1 MASPSA
7 GNSNLASTGAWD
19 GHMSGGLTARN
30 KDRTRRALAEAA
42 SRLFA
47 ERGYA
52 STTIQDIVEAVD
64 VSPRTFFRYFP
75 CKEDVVTAIASFSM
89 DDVIGFVAEHN
100 PAEPL
105 ESVLRAAFAELL
117 VSVRS
122 EPDAARSFQ
131 RTLRET
137 PTLRGRWLE
146 EQRRN
151 RDRLAEALAP
161 WFLSASSPLAAH
173 LAAGIVLVLVDEVMA
188 LWADQL
194 SEPDPL
200 DLLDEA
206 FDTLGE
212 SLFTRLSGE
221 QSRQPRSSGIRS
233 PDVVASRASQ
243 GGRSTHVS

>member
-1 MASPSA
+1 V
-7 GNSNLASTGAWD
+7 
-19 GHMSGGLTARN
+19 SGSLTARN
-30 KDRTRRALAEAA
+30 KDRTRRELAEAA

-47 ERGYA
+47 ERGYT
-52 STTIQDIVEAVD
+52 STTIQDIVQAVD

-75 CKEDVVTAIASFSM
+75 SKEDVVTAIASFSM
-89 DDVIGFVAEHN
+89 DDVIGFVSGHN

-117 VSVRS
+117 ASVRS

-137 PTLRGRWLE
+137 PSLRGRWLE

-161 WFLSASSPLAAH
+161 WFESEPSPLAAH
-173 LAAGIVLVLVDEVMA
+173 LAAGIALVIVDEVMA
-188 LWADQL
+188 LWADQP

-200 DLLDEA
+200 ELLDEA
-206 FDTLGE
+206 FGVLGG
-212 SLFTRLSGE
+212 SLLPRLGGE
-221 QSRQPRSSGIRS
+221 NAPRPKVSLSSRQGATRVHIAGKTADSGL
-233 PDVVASRASQ
+233 
-243 GGRSTHVS
+243 VS

>member
-1 MASPSA
+1 V
-7 GNSNLASTGAWD
+7 
-19 GHMSGGLTARN
+19 SGGLTARN
-30 KDRTRRALAEAA
+30 KDRTRRELAEAA

-47 ERGYA
+47 ERGYS
-52 STTIQDIVEAVD
+52 STTIQDIVQAVD

-89 DDVIGFVAEHN
+89 DDVIGFVSEHN
-100 PAEPL
+100 PSEPL

-117 VSVRS
+117 ASVRS

-146 EQRRN
+146 EQRKN

-161 WFLSASSPLAAH
+161 WFSTESSTLAAH
-173 LAAGIVLVLVDEVMA
+173 LAAGIALVVVDEVMA
-188 LWADQL
+188 LWADQS

-200 DLLDEA
+200 DLLDDA
-206 FDTLGE
+206 FDVLGG
-212 SLFTRLSGE
+212 SLLTRLGGE
-221 QSRQPRSSGIRS
+221 QSSRPR
-233 PDVVASRASQ
+233 
-243 GGRSTHVS
+243 VSLS

>member
-1 MASPSA
+1 
-7 GNSNLASTGAWD
+7 
-19 GHMSGGLTARN
+19 
-30 KDRTRRALAEAA
+30 LAEAA

-47 ERGYA
+47 ERGYT
-52 STTIQDIVEAVD
+52 STTVQDIVQAVD

-89 DDVIGFVAEHN
+89 DDVLGFVSERD

-105 ESVLRAAFAELL
+105 ASVLRAAFTELL
-117 VSVRS
+117 ASVRS
-122 EPDAARSFQ
+122 EPEAARSFQ

-161 WFLSASSPLAAH
+161 WFHLESSPLAAH
-173 LAAGIVLVLVDEVMA
+173 LAAGIALVVVDEVMA
-188 LWADQL
+188 LWADRP

-200 DLLDEA
+200 ELLDEA
-206 FDTLGE
+206 FDVLGE
-212 SLFTRLSGE
+212 SLLTRVGGEKALRPKVSLS
-221 QSRQPRSSGIRS
+221 
-233 PDVVASRASQ
+233 
-243 GGRSTHVS
+243 

>member
-1 MASPSA
+1 
-7 GNSNLASTGAWD
+7 
-19 GHMSGGLTARN
+19 MSGGLTARN
-30 KDRTRRALAEAA
+30 KDRTRRELAEAA

-47 ERGYA
+47 ERGYT

-75 CKEDVVTAIASFSM
+75 CKEDVVTALASFSM
-89 DDVIGFVAEHN
+89 DDVIGFVAEHS

-117 VSVRS
+117 SSVRS
-122 EPDAARSFQ
+122 APEAARSFQ

-151 RDRLAEALAP
+151 RDRLAEALVP
-161 WFLSASSPLAAH
+161 WFPSESSSLVAH
-173 LAAGIVLVLVDEVMA
+173 LAAGIALVVVDEVMA
-188 LWADQL
+188 LWADES

-206 FDTLGE
+206 FDALGG
-212 SLFTRLSGE
+212 SLLSRLSSE
-221 QSRQPRSSGIRS
+221 KPAISKTSLP
-233 PDVVASRASQ
+233 
-243 GGRSTHVS
+243 

>member
-1 MASPSA
+1 
-7 GNSNLASTGAWD
+7 
-19 GHMSGGLTARN
+19 MSGGLTARN
-30 KDRTRRALAEAA
+30 KDRTRRELAEAA

-47 ERGYA
+47 ERGYT
-52 STTIQDIVEAVD
+52 STTVQDIVQAVE

-89 DDVIGFVAEHN
+89 DDVLGFVSERD

-105 ESVLRAAFAELL
+105 ASVLRAAFTELL
-117 VSVRS
+117 ASVRS
-122 EPDAARSFQ
+122 EPEAARSFQ

-161 WFLSASSPLAAH
+161 WFHLESSPLAAH
-173 LAAGIVLVLVDEVMA
+173 LAAGIALVVVDEVMA
-188 LWADQL
+188 LWADQP

-200 DLLDEA
+200 ELLDEA
-206 FDTLGE
+206 FDVLGE
-212 SLFTRLSGE
+212 SLLTRVGGEKALRPKVSLS
-221 QSRQPRSSGIRS
+221 
-233 PDVVASRASQ
+233 
-243 GGRSTHVS
+243 

>member
-1 MASPSA
+1 V
-7 GNSNLASTGAWD
+7 
-19 GHMSGGLTARN
+19 SGSLTARN
-30 KDRTRRALAEAA
+30 KDRTRRELAEAA

-52 STTIQDIVEAVD
+52 STTIQDIVQAVD

-75 CKEDVVTAIASFSM
+75 CKEDVVIALASFSM
-89 DDVIGFVAEHN
+89 DDVLGYVAQHD

-105 ESVLRAAFAELL
+105 ESVLRATFTELL
-117 VSVRS
+117 SSVGA
-122 EPDAARSFQ
+122 EPEAARSFQ

-161 WFLSASSPLAAH
+161 WFPLESSPLAAH
-173 LAAGIVLVLVDEVMA
+173 LVAGIALVTVDEVMA
-188 LWADQL
+188 LWADQP

-200 DLLDEA
+200 ALLNEA
-206 FDTLGE
+206 FDLLAS
-212 SLFTRLSGE
+212 SLLST
-221 QSRQPRSSGIRS
+221 
-233 PDVVASRASQ
+233 V
-243 GGRSTHVS
+243 GGR

>member
-1 MASPSA
+1 
-7 GNSNLASTGAWD
+7 
-19 GHMSGGLTARN
+19 MSGGLTARN
-30 KDRTRRALAEAA
+30 KDRTRRELAEAA

-52 STTIQDIVEAVD
+52 ATTIQDIVQAVD

-89 DDVIGFVAEHN
+89 DDVIGFVEEHN
-100 PAEPL
+100 AAESL
-105 ESVLRAAFAELL
+105 DSVLRAALAELL
-117 VSVRS
+117 SSVRTQ
-122 EPDAARSFQ
+122 PDAARSFQ

-151 RDRLAEALAP
+151 RDRLADALAP
-161 WFLSASSPLAAH
+161 WFPPASSRIAAH
-173 LAAGIVLVLVDEVMA
+173 LAAGIALVIVDEVMT
-188 LWADQL
+188 LWADQP

-206 FDTLGE
+206 FDVLGG
-212 SLFTRLSGE
+212 SLLARLSGE
-221 QSRQPRSSGIRS
+221 QPL
-233 PDVVASRASQ
+233 V
-243 GGRSTHVS
+243 